1 MPYSRS
7 NALTNII
14 TPPLAAYFIWHISD
28 QNEFDLVCSDFRS
41 YLTRDIERP
50 FSRELNIPT
59 FFYNGS
65 DSNTPRVPNFLAQR
79 NVVFICLSRNTLL
92 SEIWRNYLNKLPI
105 DENTFIVPIALD
117 KYGINHSIEKGTLNN
132 INCIRAYYFEDEYK
146 KYLSILHLSHELYR
160 YGFNDHSSP
169 EQKGSDTSVCLF
181 LSHAKK
187 GGIGEVY
194 AEEIKKFID
203 TTNMKDFFDASE
215 ISVGYRFDEEIIKH
229 INNSTLISITTDE
242 YSSRYW
248 CQREILEAKKNDRP
262 IVAVNC
268 LREYEDRIFPP
279 AANVPC
285 VHITPSQNP
294 PKIEILIILVAAL
307 IETIRFNFSKRL
319 LEYYKTQLWIDENA
333 EILARPPE
341 IQKIV
346 SLKQNFKGKQKLSVC
361 YPEPPIYA
369 EEMDWIKYLD
379 IKVSTPLWDSDEE
392 INQNKKV
399 GISISDDGEKDFIKR
414 NTHPDELKRLSQE
427 LARHLLIRGN
437 SLIYGGDLRP
447 NGFTEFIVEEAT
459 ILQNR
464 LPDRSFKVE
473 NHLAWPLYLNTKAD
487 EWELTH
493 FQVLN
498 QVKYSMPDDIQHLV
512 DNSIFLE
519 PKSVGD
525 KYIWSR
531 CLNLMREESV
541 LKSDIRICA
550 GGKPT
555 GYLGKM
561 PGVLEEF
568 LIAYNSSKPI
578 YLIGGLGGVVKDI
591 CESIKSKKISCVL
604 TEEWQISENNEYR
617 DLLCFLNDN
626 GHAVNYKD
634 IENTL
639 INIEISTLA
648 KNSGLELEEYIKLM
662 ETPFIDE
669 IIHLILKGIKNI

>member
-1 MPYSRS
+1 M
-7 NALTNII
+7 TNII

-28 QNEFDLVCSDFRS
+28 QEDFDLVCSDFRS
-41 YLTRDIERP
+41 YLTRDIDRP

-65 DSNTPRVPNFLAQR
+65 ESEAPSVPNFLAQK
-79 NVVFICLSRNTLL
+79 NVIFICLSRNTLR
-92 SEIWRNYLNKLPI
+92 SKIWRDYLNKFPI
-105 DENTFIVPIALD
+105 CTNNSIVPIALD
-117 KYGINHSIEKGTLNN
+117 KYGISHSQEKGTLNN
-132 INCIRAYYFEDEYK
+132 INCIRAYYFEEEYK

-169 EQKGSDTSVCLF
+169 EQRGSDTSICLF

-187 GGIGEVY
+187 GGIGEIY
-194 AEEIKKFID
+194 AEAIKKFID

-268 LREYEDRIFPP
+268 LKEYEDRIFPP

-285 VHITPSQNP
+285 VHITPSQDP

-307 IETIRFNFSKRL
+307 IETIRFNFTKKL
-319 LEYYKTQLWIDENA
+319 LEYYKTQLWIDGNA

-341 IQKIV
+341 IQKII
-346 SLKQNFKGKQKLSVC
+346 SLKRSFKGEQKLSIC

-369 EEMDWIKYLD
+369 EEMDWIKDLD

-392 INQNKKV
+392 VNQNKKI
-399 GISISDDGEKDFIKR
+399 GISISDDGEKGFIKR

-427 LARHLLIRGN
+427 LARHLLVRGN

-459 ILQNR
+459 ILKNR

-473 NHLAWPLYLNTKAD
+473 NHLAWPLFLNANVD
-487 EWELTH
+487 EWELNH
-493 FQVLN
+493 FQVLD
-498 QVKYSMPDDIQHLV
+498 QVKYAIPDDIQHMV

-519 PKSVGD
+519 AKTAED

-531 CLNLMREESV
+531 CLSLMREKSV
-541 LKSDIRICA
+541 LESDIRICA

-568 LIAYNSSKPI
+568 LIAYKGAKPI
-578 YLIGGLGGVVKDI
+578 YLIGGLGGVIKDI
-591 CESIKSKKISCVL
+591 CETIKTKKISCSL
-604 TEEWQISENNEYR
+604 TKDWQISENNEYQ
-617 DLLCFLNDN
+617 DLLYLLSSN
-626 GHAVNYKD
+626 GHAVSYTD

-639 INIEISTLA
+639 INIEIGALA
-648 KNSGLELEEYIKLM
+648 KNSGLDPVEYIKLM

-669 IIHLILKGIKNI
+669 IIHLVLKGVKNIQ